1 MEAWNLMTI
10 NYDISEELPYDLS
23 VLKEKQTF
31 ELTDIAY
38 DIVIDNLPFIAKV
51 GNQNQYIRQT
61 AQYRKEQ
68 FDNSQEPGEQ
78 SLTGWWL
85 RSQSSFHNGAGIG
98 FYEPGTDKEH
108 TSHRFDESR
117 GLDVWEEGE
126 AKPLKEVV
134 HAFTG
139 VSTADKLCA
148 TVALGP
154 TRDAIIM
161 GNALGELK
169 KITLDGDND
178 ITGSS
183 TYISQYTLNSG
194 HNSGI
199 VHPFYSVT
207 TDGTHYY
214 ALCSDG
220 LHKGN
225 VNGTTNDIV
234 LYGNT
239 NSDPSAFV
247 KYAKGYLFGATG
259 RSLYRADT
267 NITSSD
273 HHNNG
278 GTAFPSGVNLKVHSN
293 SSWKWNDLAAG
304 TTHLYASGYSGNRSE
319 IWSIAFDGAGSDSG
333 QSLTSLPNLPG
344 AFVSAQMPL
353 GEIINCIE
361 YYLGFLIIG
370 TNKGIR
376 IAQTGVNGDVAYGP
390 VLFDSDYPITGLVAN
405 DRFVFAST
413 RVIGDN
419 DKTNACLVRVDLSQD
434 FGDGTFAYAY
444 DLEYQSS
451 VSPHSDNSEAT
462 DVLLVDNRLVMV
474 VQETED
480 FAKGELLV
488 ESLNSYRTNSWMTT
502 GKIRF
507 GTIEPKFFRFVN
519 VKCETGIND
528 SITINVI
535 DESGNETNLANVTTG
550 LSNIE
555 NLIEVPTKSQERM
568 SFKFTFNNSSAD
580 SNLPILR
587 AWQVKA
593 IPAVRRQRLIQIPLS
608 CFDFESDR
616 YNVSFGYDT
625 RALTML
631 QKLEQL
637 EETGK
642 FVRITDYRINETF
655 IGVIEQVEFANETSP
670 DRESSGFGGILTV
683 TVRKI

>member
-1 MEAWNLMTI
+1 MTVEYQE
-10 NYDISEELPYDLS
+10 YDITEGIPYDVS
-23 VLKEKQTF
+23 VPSPDVPF
-31 ELTDIAY
+31 ELTDVAY

-61 AQYRKEQ
+61 AQYRKDQ
-68 FDNSQEPGEQ
+68 FDNSTEPGEQ
-78 SLTGWWL
+78 SLSGWWL
-85 RSQSSFHNGAGIG
+85 RSQSSFHNGSGIG

-117 GLDVWEEGE
+117 GLDIWTEGE

-139 VSTADKLCA
+139 NSTADNLCA
-148 TVALGP
+148 AVALGNGQ
-154 TRDAIIM
+154 DAIIM
-161 GNALGELK
+161 GDSSGSLK
-169 KITLDGDND
+169 KITLNGDED
-178 ITGSS
+178 VTGSTTFITS
-183 TYISQYTLNSG
+183 YTLATG
-194 HNSGI
+194 HNSGTT
-199 VHPFYSVT
+199 HPFYSVT
-207 TDGTHYY
+207 SDGTHYY
-214 ALCSDG
+214 ALCSDA

-225 VNGTTNDIV
+225 VNGTTNDII

-239 NSDPSAFV
+239 NTDPAGFV
-247 KYAKGYLFGATG
+247 KYAKGYVFGANG
-259 RSLYRADT
+259 RNLYRVDT

-273 HHNNG
+273 SHNNG
-278 GTAFPSGVNLKVHSN
+278 GTAFPSGVNLKIHSN
-293 SSWKWNDLAAG
+293 SNWRWNDIASG
-304 TTHLYASGYSGNRSE
+304 TTHLYASGYAGNRSE
-319 IWSIAFDGAGSDSG
+319 IWSIGFDGAGTDSG
-333 QSLTSLPNLPG
+333 QSATSLPNLPG

-376 IAQTGVNGDVAYGP
+376 IAQTGVSGDVAYGP
-390 VLFDSDYPITGLVAN
+390 VLFDSEYPITGLVAN

-413 RVIGDN
+413 SVLGEN
-419 DKTNACLVRVDLSQD
+419 NKSNACLVRVDLSQD

-451 VSPHSDNSEAT
+451 VSPANDNSEAR

-474 VQETED
+474 VQEIEED
-480 FAKGELLV
+480 EKGELLV
-488 ESLNSYRTNSWMTT
+488 ESLNTYRTTSWMRT

-507 GTIEPKFFRFVN
+507 GTIEPKFFRFIN

-528 SITINVI
+528 TIDIDVI
-535 DESGNETNLANVTTG
+535 DESGNQTGLTSVTTG

-555 NLIEVPTKSQERM
+555 NLIEVPSKSQERM
-568 SFKFTFNNSSAD
+568 SFKFTFNNANTD
-580 SNLPILR
+580 VNLPILR

-616 YNVSFGYDT
+616 YNVGFGYDD

-642 FVRITDYRINETF
+642 FVTITDYRMNETF

-670 DRESSGFGGILTV
+670 DRESSGFGGLLTI
-683 TVRKI
+683 TVRKM